1 MSIERWDPLRETLS
15 LRDAMDRLLQES
27 VVWPAARAGEQGV
40 GLALDLEESA
50 DEYTIRA
57 ALPGF
62 RPEEVDVSALG
73 DTLTIRAER
82 RGEEERTG
90 RNYLIR
96 ERRAGAVTR
105 AIALPQPVDADRAR
119 ARFEH
124 GELVL
129 TLPKAEGSTPRRI
142 PIGGQAGQGRLSGGG
157 AYQYGYDAGRSER
170 YRGREFEEVEAQLRG
185 EYEERHREGRGG
197 IAGLWERLR
206 EEIREGWNRA
216 RGR

>member
-1 MSIERWDPLRETLS
+1 MSIERWDPFRETLS

-27 VVWPAARAGEQGV
+27 VVWPAAWAGEPGAA
-40 GLALDLEESA
+40 LALDLEESA
-50 DEYTIRA
+50 DEYTVRA

-62 RPEEVDVSALG
+62 RPEEVDVSVLG

-82 RGEEERTG
+82 RGEEERKG

-96 ERRAGAVTR
+96 ERRTGAVTR
-105 AIALPQPVDADRAR
+105 AIALPQPVDADRAQ

-129 TLPKAEGSTPRRI
+129 TLPKAEGSKPRRI
-142 PIGGQAGQGRLSGGG
+142 PLGGQGRQQLSGGG

-170 YRGREFEEVEAQLRG
+170 YRGREFEEVESQLRG
-185 EYEERHREGRGG
+185 EYEDRHREERGG